1 MHAVRGTPIR
11 NEAIYRG
18 LHLLLFLATQLI
30 PTEFVLVV
38 L

>member
-1 MHAVRGTPIR
+1 MHAVRGTTIR
-11 NEAIYRG
+11 YEAIYRR
-18 LHLLLFLATQLI
+18 LHLLLFLTTQLI